1 VAAPQNGIFA
11 LGTTSHTYLELDLR
25 PGVRPASL
33 VRVMAGLREP
43 RRTMGGVNLV
53 TGFRPELWAAVQPAD
68 APRGLTGFNAPR
80 TGPQGK
86 TLPATQHDAVLW
98 IAGAAYDAVFDLARG
113 IVAALA
119 SKATLA
125 NEIVGW
131 PYHADLDLTGFID
144 GIENPPLAEAAQET
158 VIAEGLPGEGGTVL
172 LLQMWQHDGMGWES
186 LPVHEREAAIG
197 RRRHAPGAELDPLP
211 ASSHVARTNQDTFGQ
226 IFRRNVAYGNLT
238 NHGTVFVGFS
248 RDRERL
254 DAMLDSMIGA
264 DGSDHDRLTD
274 FTHAITGA
282 YYFVP
287 ANEALAACAA
297 HP

>member
-1 VAAPQNGIFA
+1 MATPQTGVFA
-11 LGTTSHTYLELDLR
+11 LGTSSHTYLELDLR

-33 VRVMAGLREP
+33 VRTMAALREP
-43 RRTMGGVNLV
+43 KRTIGGVNLV
-53 TGFRPELWAAVQPAD
+53 TGFRPELWATVQPAD
-68 APRGLTGFNAPR
+68 APVGLEGFNAPR
-80 TGPQGK
+80 TGSDGQV
-86 TLPATQHDAVLW
+86 LPATQHDAVLW
-98 IAGAAYDAVFDLARG
+98 IAGAAYDAVFDLARR
-113 IVAALA
+113 IVSELA
-119 SKATLA
+119 TKATLA

-144 GIENPPLAEAAQET
+144 GIENPPLADAA
-158 VIAEGLPGEGGTVL
+158 VAVVVPRGHPGEGGSVL
-172 LLQMWQHDGMGWES
+172 LLQVWEHDGQAWEA

-197 RRRHAPGAELDPLP
+197 RRKATGTELEPMP
-211 ASSHVARTNQDTFGQ
+211 PTSHVARTDQDRFGQ
-226 IFRRNVAYGNLT
+226 IFRRNIGYGTLT

-264 DGSDHDRLTD
+264 DGTGRDRLTD
-274 FTHAITGA
+274 FARALTGA

-287 ANEALAACAA
+287 ASEALAACAA